1 MEFLSLWV
9 KILIVLGLA
18 LFGVWA
24 YMCDLWTERDPKK
37 LTNIIGGIML
47 ASLCFFKVF
56 LLATIIF
63 SVIYL
68 IVVNI

>member
-1 MEFLSLWV
+1 MQFLSLWV

-18 LFGVWA
+18 MLGVWA

-37 LTNIIGGIML
+37 YRNIIGGIMI
-47 ASLCFFKVF
+47 SSFCFFKVF
-56 LLATIIF
+56 LLVTIIF
-63 SVIYL
+63 SVVYL